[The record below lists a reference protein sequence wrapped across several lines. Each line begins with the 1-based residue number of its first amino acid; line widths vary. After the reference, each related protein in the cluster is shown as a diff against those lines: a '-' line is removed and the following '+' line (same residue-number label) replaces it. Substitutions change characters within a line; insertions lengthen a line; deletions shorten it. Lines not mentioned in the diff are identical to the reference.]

1 MSKKYYWLKLKE
13 DFFRQ
18 KEIKKLRKIAGGDTY
33 TIIYLKMQLLSLQN
47 EGVLKYEGVE
57 ENIAEQIA
65 LEIDEDVDNVQITL
79 SFLMANKLIEE
90 ISKTDFFLVKA
101 NDCIGK
107 EVDSAARVR
116 AYRERKKQE
125 EKRIEEEKNK
135 QEQGLLESPK
145 KEQEPYSNA
154 KRQRMFRAKKNC
166 EEKQH
171 IPFIEDYMN
180 KKRYNGNYYI
190 VLQRDKFRCA
200 LCNSIENLCVHHIDG
215 YDESKPENNNENKM
229 VTLCRHCHSNV
240 HAGTKINEDILN
252 SIDYYTEYSNVTLPG
267 NGEVTD
273 SNNTVTKSNTEK
285 EIDIDIEKEID
296 IDKDTIN
303 SISSTE
309 VQQIIDTWNSL
320 GLQNIKFI
328 KNNTNRYKMLNAR
341 IKEYGIDTFLQAINN
356 IRNSSFLKGQN
367 NRNWIITFDWLI
379 KPNNFIKVLEGNYDD
394 KENKGGFNNES
405 RSNTSKNNEPSKGK
419 SEEHDAK
426 YWEEQD
432 RILNEGIDF

>member
-135 QEQGLLESPK
+135 LL
-145 KEQEPYSNA
+145 Q
-154 KRQRMFRAKKNC
+154 C
-166 EEKQH
+166 
-171 IPFIEDYMN
+171 
-180 KKRYNGNYYI
+180 NG
-190 VLQRDKFRCA
+190 D
-200 LCNSIENLCVHHIDG
+200 
-215 YDESKPENNNENKM
+215 
-229 VTLCRHCHSNV
+229 
-240 HAGTKINEDILN
+240 
-252 SIDYYTEYSNVTLPG
+252 
-267 NGEVTD
+267 
-273 SNNTVTKSNTEK
+273 VTKSNTEK
-285 EIDIDIEKEID
+285 EIDIEKEKEKDKD

-309 VQQIIDTWNSL
+309 VQQIINTWNSL

-367 NRNWIITFDWLI
+367 NRNWTITFDWLI

-405 RSNTSKNNEPSKGK
+405 RSNTSKDKEPSERKPK
-419 SEEHDAK
+419 EEHDAE
-426 YWEEQD
+426 YWKEYGI
-432 RILNEGIDF
+432 ILELNLKIEKRLKII

>member
-47 EGVLKYEGVE
+47 EGILKYEGIE

-90 ISKTDFFLVKA
+90 ISNTDFFLVKA

-135 QEQGLLESPK
+135 LL
-145 KEQEPYSNA
+145 Q
-154 KRQRMFRAKKNC
+154 C
-166 EEKQH
+166 
-171 IPFIEDYMN
+171 
-180 KKRYNGNYYI
+180 NG
-190 VLQRDKFRCA
+190 D
-200 LCNSIENLCVHHIDG
+200 
-215 YDESKPENNNENKM
+215 
-229 VTLCRHCHSNV
+229 
-240 HAGTKINEDILN
+240 
-252 SIDYYTEYSNVTLPG
+252 
-267 NGEVTD
+267 
-273 SNNTVTKSNTEK
+273 VTKSNTE
-285 EIDIDIEKEID
+285 IDIDKD

-405 RSNTSKNNEPSKGK
+405 RSNTSKNNEPSKGESK
-419 SEEHDAK
+419 DEHDAK
-426 YWEEQD
+426 YWEEQN
-432 RILNEGIDF
+432 RILNEMLDF

>member
-135 QEQGLLESPK
+135 LL
-145 KEQEPYSNA
+145 Q
-154 KRQRMFRAKKNC
+154 C
-166 EEKQH
+166 
-171 IPFIEDYMN
+171 
-180 KKRYNGNYYI
+180 NG
-190 VLQRDKFRCA
+190 D
-200 LCNSIENLCVHHIDG
+200 
-215 YDESKPENNNENKM
+215 
-229 VTLCRHCHSNV
+229 
-240 HAGTKINEDILN
+240 
-252 SIDYYTEYSNVTLPG
+252 
-267 NGEVTD
+267 
-273 SNNTVTKSNTEK
+273 VTKSNTEK
-285 EIDIDIEKEID
+285 EIDIEKEKEID
-296 IDKDTIN
+296 IEKDTIN

-309 VQQIIDTWNSL
+309 VQQIINTWNSL

-356 IRNSSFLKGQN
+356 IKNSSFLKGQN

-394 KENKGGFNNES
+394 NKNKGGFNNEP
-405 RSNTSKNNEPSKGK
+405 RSNTSKNNEPSKGEPK
-419 SEEHDAK
+419 EEHDAK
-426 YWEEQD
+426 YWEEQN
-432 RILNEGIDF
+432 RILNEMLDF